1 MWSEHVYDLKPI
13 KGIFGEEMPPLIGQL
28 HEVVLH
34 KDGPSLKL
42 RMDLKDFPKEL
53 PKKWV
58 EKNFNTAQ
66 ITLGVGA
73 VSAIS
78 IEGWTKDT
86 RVEIKIEKVGDSLSL
101 KIESAEINISCTA
114 KTLTILELTGYRKR

>member
-13 KGIFGEEMPPLIGQL
+13 KGIFGEEIPPLIGQL

-66 ITLGVGA
+66 ITLGLGV
-73 VSAIS
+73 IRELS
-78 IEGWTKDT
+78 ITGWTPDV
-86 RVEIKIEKVGDSLSL
+86 RVEVQIEKSGEALKL
-101 KIESAEINISCTA
+101 KIESELVRVSCTA